1 MGLPAI
7 QIEVVDFIDFHFEMT
22 AELER
27 LESQNV
33 DVHLTG
39 PRRNVR
45 SAPNEH
51 AREHRSQARFH

>member
-7 QIEVVDFIDFHFEMT
+7 QIDVVDFIDFHFEMT
-22 AELER
+22 AELGR

-33 DVHLTG
+33 GLHLMG

-51 AREHRSQARFH
+51 APEHRSQARFH